1 MSTIPSLSVP
11 SDTAAARA
19 VRPQNAA
26 VTGSAGGSP
35 APVSSQ
41 SAQERADTRIRRGE
55 SAAAAAAAVSA
66 PEVRA
71 GEGAAAAARAEAQT
85 LKDPRALQER
95 LDSLVAKLDTALQ
108 FRVDDDAERLV
119 VSVLDG
125 EGEVLLQIP
134 SEVALRIAKS
144 LATTGRGLVNDR
156 A

>member
-1 MSTIPSLSVP
+1 MSTIPSISLP

-19 VRPQNAA
+19 VRPQNAVA
-26 VTGSAGGSP
+26 PVSAGGNP

-41 SAQERADTRIRRGE
+41 SAQERADSRIQRGD
-55 SAAAAAAAVSA
+55 SAAAAAAAASA

-71 GEGAAAAARAEAQT
+71 SEGAAGITRAEAQD
-85 LKDPRALQER
+85 LQDPRALQSR

-108 FRVDDDAERLV
+108 FRVDDAAERMV
-119 VSVLDG
+119 VSVLDA

>member
-1 MSTIPSLSVP
+1 MSTIPSISLP

-19 VRPQNAA
+19 VRPQSSA
-26 VTGSAGGSP
+26 TPGSTGGSP
-35 APVSSQ
+35 APASSQ

-55 SAAAAAAAVSA
+55 SAAAAAAAASA

-71 GEGAAAAARAEAQT
+71 GEGAAAATRAEAQA
-85 LKDPRALQER
+85 LQDPRALQER
-95 LDSLVAKLDTALQ
+95 LDSLVSQLDTALQ
-108 FRVDDDAERLV
+108 FRVDDAAEKMV

-125 EGEVLLQIP
+125 DGEVLLQIP

-144 LATTGRGLVNDR
+144 LASTGRGLVNDR